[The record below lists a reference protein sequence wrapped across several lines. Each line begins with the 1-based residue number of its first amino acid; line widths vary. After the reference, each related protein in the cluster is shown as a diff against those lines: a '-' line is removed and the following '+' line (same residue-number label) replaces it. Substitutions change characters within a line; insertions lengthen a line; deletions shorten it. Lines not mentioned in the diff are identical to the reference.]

1 MHNFTASKLQL
12 NKRNNCN
19 LYQYYQ
25 IYKIMLANIIKIK
38 NTKQKKHRAILVES
52 LSSLEVRDLDKDELA
67 YIMKH
72 HSDEQKSF
80 SFNRFTHHIFVV
92 FFDKKGK
99 LYERKEAYRK
109 AGDNLN
115 TQLKQLEIAKIQIC
129 DSSKDGMGLYFA
141 EGMVLGNYAFD
152 KYKAK
157 KDTSKLT
164 EVALQN
170 DIISKKQIELI
181 NISNE
186 ATYWGRNLMNEP
198 HSTLDATAFAKE
210 FKKMGKQSGA
220 KVEVLT
226 KAKIESLKMGGLL
239 AVNKGSIN
247 PPTFTVMEW
256 KPEKPKNKKPIIFV
270 GKGVVFDSGGLNIKT
285 GEFMYGMH
293 MDMGGAAAAS
303 TALFA
308 VAKAKLN
315 VHVIALI
322 PATDNRPDGNAYAP
336 GDVIKMHNGK
346 TVEVINTDAEGRM
359 ILADALSYAQKYKPE
374 MVLDLATL
382 TGAAARAI
390 GKYGIVAMRNKE
402 FNIKILNNSSEQV
415 YERLVEFPLWK
426 EYDEDIK
433 SNIADIKNL
442 GGAEGGAITAGK
454 FLENFVDYPWIHL
467 DIAGPSILNAKDSYR
482 SKGGS
487 GVGTRL
493 LFEFIQEMA

>member
-1 MHNFTASKLQL
+1 
-12 NKRNNCN
+12 
-19 LYQYYQ
+19 
-25 IYKIMLANIIKIK
+25 MLVNIIKTKRI
-38 NTKQKKHRAILVES
+38 KQKSNRVILVES
-52 LSSLEVRDLDKDELA
+52 LSSLEVRDLDKNELA

-72 HSDEQKSF
+72 HSDDQKSF
-80 SFNRFTHHIFVV
+80 SFNRFSHHIFVV

-99 LYERKEAYRK
+99 LYERKEAFRK
-109 AGDNLN
+109 AGDELN
-115 TQLKQLEIAKIQIC
+115 NQLKQLGIDKIQIC
-129 DSSKDGMGLYFA
+129 DNTKEGLGLHFA
-141 EGMVLGNYAFD
+141 EGIVLGNYNFD
-152 KYKAK
+152 KYQAK
-157 KDTSKLT
+157 KDKSKLK
-164 EVALQN
+164 EVIL
-170 DIISKKQIELI
+170 ISEAVTKNQINLM

-186 ATYWGRNLMNEP
+186 ATYWSRDLMNEP
-198 HSTLDATAFAKE
+198 HSTLNATAIAKE

-239 AVNKGSIN
+239 AVNLGSII

-256 KPEKPKNKKPIIFV
+256 KPEKPINKKPIIFV
-270 GKGVVFDSGGLNIKT
+270 GKGVVFDTGGLNIKT

-315 VHVIALI
+315 VHVIALL

-346 TVEVINTDAEGRM
+346 TVEIINTDAEGRM

-374 MVLDLATL
+374 MVIDLATL

-390 GKYGIVAMRNKE
+390 GKYGIVAMKNKD
-402 FNIKILNNSSEQV
+402 FNIKKLNDSSEQV
-415 YERLVEFPLWK
+415 YERLVEFPMWS
-426 EYDEDIK
+426 EYDEEIK

-467 DIAGPSILNAKDSYR
+467 DIAGPSILNTKDSYR

-493 LFEFIQEMA
+493 LFEFIRQMN